1 MGVPT
6 SADRVLGGRAVVV
19 VVARGGFKK
28 EEGVDF
34 IWFLMDGGTRR
45 CVGSQ
50 LELGGRQSKAA
61 CLGFVLVFVLVF
73 WLVTM
78 YPLIFP
84 DVGCEKESARER
96 NEGREECVA
105 SKLHSC
111 SIQPRVS

>member
-28 EEGVDF
+28 EKGVDF
-34 IWFLMDGGTRR
+34 IWILMDGGTRR

-50 LELGGRQSKAA
+50 LELGGRQSEAA
-61 CLGFVLVFVLVF
+61 CLGFCTCFCPCLLVGNDVS
-73 WLVTM
+73 
-78 YPLIFP
+78 PIFH

-111 SIQPRVS
+111 SIQPRMS